1 MPIGVHSLVN
11 SIAHVVPRSD
21 DPSSRS
27 AAAAEFAGGFGAM
40 VASIDRL
47 GAHRDRLVARN
58 LRETGLDDL
67 ETIDFERYVNTCLA
81 AGLDARNG
89 WAALATEL
97 VRSASAL
104 WGSTGSSGTER
115 SGGDS

>member
-67 ETIDFERYVNTCLA
+67 ETVDFERYVNTCLA

-104 WGSTGSSGTER
+104 WGLDRFLRHGAIWR
-115 SGGDS
+115 